1 MSSAFTAFVDKFFQD
16 TTLQLQINPFNQLIA
31 NFSESAC
38 LVDSYFVTYSWIN
51 WSLHNCETSFSWTKA
66 LGSISSCAFPYFH
79 IQPFCAAT
87 CCGLVPATIPIF
99 FRRFT
104 LIFLDFCLDIWRH
117 SIHLQF
123 NLQLLPID
131 LELDQL
137 IRLPIGLWHID
148 PSCTWTSLQLF
159 RQFCRWLS
167 WDFWNWSAFPIGI
180 RHLVHWPCRV
190 QASTWIILIPYHH
203 RQFRHLGR
211 HRALLDSA
219 D

>member
-1 MSSAFTAFVDKFFQD
+1 MHLFNSIFFNFFFFQELSESFLCLHVIPQSYPVRFMSSAFTAFIDKFFQD

-104 LIFLDFCLDIWRH
+104 LIFLDFCLDI
-117 SIHLQF
+117 
-123 NLQLLPID
+123 
-131 LELDQL
+131 
-137 IRLPIGLWHID
+137 
-148 PSCTWTSLQLF
+148 
-159 RQFCRWLS
+159 
-167 WDFWNWSAFPIGI
+167 
-180 RHLVHWPCRV
+180 
-190 QASTWIILIPYHH
+190 
-203 RQFRHLGR
+203 
-211 HRALLDSA
+211 
-219 D
+219 